1 MNTIAAFIMGEAN
14 RGNELKV
21 FDWDKA
27 ARLIKERKPDY
38 ASAGLDEDWE
48 WTGGAIYRDNKPV
61 TDDYTYLAS
70 TWATPMIFIDD
81 EFIDCYKMEHEVP
94 NWNAETKWPD
104 SALKILNE
112 TESEVKE

>member
-38 ASAGLDEDWE
+38 ASAGLDED
-48 WTGGAIYRDNKPV
+48 
-61 TDDYTYLAS
+61 
-70 TWATPMIFIDD
+70 
-81 EFIDCYKMEHEVP
+81 
-94 NWNAETKWPD
+94 
-104 SALKILNE
+104 
-112 TESEVKE
+112 